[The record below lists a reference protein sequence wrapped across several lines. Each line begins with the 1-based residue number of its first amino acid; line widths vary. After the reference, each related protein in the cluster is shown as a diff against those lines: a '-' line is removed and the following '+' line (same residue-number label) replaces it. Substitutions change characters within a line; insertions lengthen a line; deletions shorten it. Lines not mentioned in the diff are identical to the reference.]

1 MMASGD
7 YIYVNDLDDGGL
19 MGATVRRH
27 EHSSS
32 LFVGATHDSA
42 GESQSQYDYL
52 DGSLVGTYD
61 GGGDGALTALELE
74 DFVGVDGS
82 NLASVLSE
90 SNSVFDI
97 GAEEANMQTQSP
109 SVASRSVSGADFDT
123 LPITPMA
130 KQPIDE
136 PHVASASVPKPA
148 APNSAV
154 SARHLNLRV
163 NTVADLKRPST
174 PDKYFEIFGGASGL
188 AVGHNNT
195 ASYGA
200 NTSTGDAR
208 HRSAKDTSNYC
219 ATNAAVTAAG
229 KGVAAAGHI
238 SKHSTLHPGMAAAG
252 VPTRPSAPPAPPP
265 LHPFPSVSQPHND
278 SEGFGFGIDTF
289 LHGNQLGFGRQPSF
303 KRLTPALQG
312 ELKKP
317 YFLLHFEDGDT
328 NTTAAGAAAAAAAV
342 AAKRHPEASASGTSL
357 RAASAGDRNAEE
369 FSTWLEALEPK
380 AAGLLASV
388 RGGSCTTHAGSAIGE
403 NFKREVDI
411 FMKNLLGDYDMF
423 AGATAAAAVN
433 NSSVSGVSQLFVGGS
448 GHLNKRRGSGP
459 SCPGDSQPADLDA
472 FLGDARALTP
482 PLRSPTLTVEQVK
495 QRPRQSG
502 AVGAHT
508 SLVGSP
514 TVKTTVPTTMTAG
527 TPFGGKGG
535 KGSTGAYTRSS
546 ATASASPQPPT
557 RGHATK
563 CRRHIWS
570 TSLGPNKSTSAA
582 AVNGD
587 VVPDPTFAV
596 ATEALPTTNF
606 AKAAAKP
613 ANGLPAQR
621 SCGTAASQT
630 VAAVTCVPSHAST
643 GETSASVAGTA
654 KPATGKATTAS
665 AKPDGS
671 VGDVGRARNSATPST
686 ATPYPYMDED
696 LLAGGYM
703 TRPPQLIRSPV
714 ESSSTVLPAAR
725 VAMEAPFTNKESGER
740 SGSNTSDVV
749 ALAARGCRTS
759 LLDGHHISASQQR
772 LSLLQQKLRP
782 SRHNRTRMDG
792 DSKTTSDSDGAG
804 MTASGALQQVPA
816 SSSREGSQ
824 ESPIRAWND
833 PYGRAATSLPSESVT
848 AGSSKTRLDS
858 RRNGDSTLGDV
869 GKTFLS
875 FKEAAGEGDLVD
887 SGGTRANV
895 LPPPIFLCHN
905 NSAQEGM
912 TANSSTSGSGATSS
926 HLHCICKTGGTTT
939 LTGCTRR
946 SSRGPGADPV
956 TVEPIAL
963 KKYLPIPLRPS
974 FLNRRASASQTDC
987 EAATSGEHG
996 AAATSPRR
1004 RLTEFRNGDYMLPAF
1019 LPKSRVSATTAEDL
1033 HLEALKQQDRDRQ
1046 TQQANEERRQRIQAF
1061 MSKRKAEKQL
1071 EELQR
1076 RQLLV
1081 QEGKLKMCRE
1091 MQEQQRILEAT
1102 PHLETFGTVGS
1113 GLNAIK
1119 AAKRVSK
1126 SSPQR
1131 DRAVQQSVP
1140 AAGLIPKAAMVATV
1154 ISPHIEVAAPAVEDT
1169 LPPAGRGK
1177 GNGAVAKTNVRAVV
1191 VFTSSSGAEKGGV
1204 PVTVKDDD
1212 NGRRRS
1218 SGSTAP
1224 SATASGLFNE
1234 GTVGVAELSE
1244 NSKTLKVQQPQE
1256 RTRFFPVDEFL
1267 RISDAEAPK
1276 QVERPVSTR
1285 ASGVVAGVLSN
1296 AALPRRRLSSLTLTV
1311 MNRRF
1316 LGGVNVALLL
1326 ASTEKAHH
1334 ASLTAILEVVEG
1346 VLSHMPPHGE
1356 LFASIAF
1363 VAGGNTQDLLCDPER
1378 AVRSTFSTSPL
1389 FGPTL
1394 DNVTYVA
1401 VTGIGHLSA
1410 MVTES
1415 YKRCDLAAQWQQPS
1429 AGLLVMSL
1437 LLKQPRGSDVLLSS
1451 YLITDAGCDGSTY
1464 VAALRKAQHTPFA
1477 LFHSALGGP
1486 TLTTALMSVD
1496 VDDTATLVPLLNV
1509 QHRLAS
1515 VTNKPCHVGSV
1526 RRFLELAQQELQNRI
1541 KDGKS
1546 GRRRSSGSTIAK
1558 VTSERRRNSVSI
1570 SSSNS
1575 VSDSTSCSPSLSGHQ
1590 GRKQHPMSRAQLHK
1604 RLLEQVATAQSI
1616 LNDPASYR
1624 PKAVREPPQARC
1636 AKALTSTA
1644 PKSTSAAPPLSAA
1657 TSPRA
1662 QRRSADDGAMPSLDL
1677 AAPCKRLSTSK
1688 APATVNTVP
1697 LPSHSTGSALA
1708 RKNSPSSTAGE
1719 EPPIQLTQL
1728 LATRRGSDAPNVESD
1743 ASATA
1748 KASLSP
1754 ATTHVNHQIAQFRP
1768 LQQNSSPLAGCSS
1781 ASVSLSTAYVRRGND
1796 GGAAPQR
1803 TWFMNFEDVGDST
1816 TASVGSRP
1824 AAGTLLKKGEREV
1837 LQDPPLSTATTTAA
1851 KPLQERCNAGDSE
1864 LSQRGKPALGG
1875 GADGLTQRPMCVP
1888 PGVRSRSVGAGR
1900 KGLLAAP
1907 TRIGPNG
1914 PQWPSMTAMDPGDIP
1929 AVPCVDSID
1938 SSLVHDVSVSARQS
1952 LTAHDGERA
1961 PIPTS
1966 TKVRTLVIVDPR
1978 CCETSNVTYDNTM
1991 VIATTD
1997 DDFEEYDVDE
2007 VCEVSPAQESIQAD
2021 LLTELCKTLLL
2032 GGNASILGA
2041 ESRPTGACAQVLKS
2055 VVHTIFADMNREG
2068 THRRGRLSVSI
2079 VKVKGESVV
2088 DLLKDSGEA
2097 QKLVI
2102 AISPLFGSCV
2112 HGVTYSNITNSATFN
2127 ATIDA
2132 ALRRAATED
2141 NGRDYGFLFCSLIF
2155 KLQLE
2160 EEGDVLVC
2168 SLVATFAGEHVG
2180 LYTSVLDR
2188 SPLVPRALFHY
2199 ALGGPSYTIALL
2211 GIGSE
2216 ESRANQMLQVQR
2228 RLGEV
2233 SNRATHPGSVAKFV
2247 AGIRNDL
2254 TPNLIAKYESTHDQ
2268 DERAATKAMIGRL
2281 AEMVKDADA
2290 LLHDFDHHQPKAYLH
2305 EDRER
2310 RTTPAGTAAVTGSDS
2325 GSPAMT
2331 VPRRNNVNGTNDS
2344 NLTNKVS
2351 AASAVAATAPPATSR
2366 PATQRSLPSITA
2378 VNPEGEDNHIQSLVC
2393 LEQVLMGA
2401 GSVAVHGNS
2410 ILCTSQGGMRYD
2422 SDEVIVCDES
2432 HRSLSSKLMDKLV
2445 AKFLAGYHTGLLAA
2459 DSSYSAFTPL
2469 MLRCIANSILD
2480 AMLGR
2485 ETGPREGLTSSASFK
2500 PPTVTGE
2507 LYVSIALI
2515 KDEVTADLLP
2525 TDADATYHRFEMEH
2539 KPLYGP
2545 RVAGVASHLVSTP
2558 QDFDHYLAVAIDNA
2572 DPALQSAD
2580 PGIMVVLLSLTQ
2592 RVTKPTK
2599 DVLVSSLLCTAVFDA
2614 VHHYELVLGGD
2625 TSEPLE
2631 LFHNILRGPCFTVA
2645 LFGISDEEENPG
2657 KLLRAL
2663 HGITQARNRPAEVN
2677 SVSRHI
2683 RELQRG
2689 IVKLKERMT
2698 PSSNEEKEYILSRVK
2713 VAEHLLADAEAL
2725 QRNALS
2731 SVQPR
2736 PFVPLGGA
2744 PHLRA

>member
-19 MGATVRRH
+19 IGATVRRH

-32 LFVGATHDSA
+32 LFVGVTHDSA

-52 DGSLVGTYD
+52 DGSLVGSYD
-61 GGGDGALTALELE
+61 GRGDGVLTALELE

-90 SNSVFDI
+90 SNSAFDI
-97 GAEEANMQTQSP
+97 GAEEANMQTQTP

-123 LPITPMA
+123 LPITLMA
-130 KQPIDE
+130 KQPIE
-136 PHVASASVPKPA
+136 VPHAVSASVPKPA

-154 SARHLNLRV
+154 SARHLNLRIS
-163 NTVADLKRPST
+163 TVADLKRPST
-174 PDKYFEIFGGASGL
+174 PDKYFENFGGASGL

-195 ASYGA
+195 ANFSG
-200 NTSTGDAR
+200 NTSSGVA
-208 HRSAKDTSNYC
+208 HHPSAKDTSSHR
-219 ATNAAVTAAG
+219 TKNAIVTAAG
-229 KGVAAAGHI
+229 KGVVTAGHT
-238 SKHSTLHPGMAAAG
+238 SKFSTLHPGTAAAG
-252 VPTRPSAPPAPPP
+252 VPTHPSAPPP
-265 LHPFPSVSQPHND
+265 LHPFPSVSEPHND
-278 SEGFGFGIDTF
+278 SEGFSFGIDTF

-303 KRLTPALQG
+303 KRLTPVVQV

-317 YFLLHFEDGDT
+317 YFLLHFGDGDT
-328 NTTAAGAAAAAAAV
+328 NTTAAGAAAGAAV
-342 AAKRHPEASASGTSL
+342 GKGHPAASASDTNL
-357 RAASAGDRNAEE
+357 HAAPAADRNAEE

-380 AAGLLASV
+380 AAGLLACA
-388 RGGSCTTHAGSAIGE
+388 RGGPCTTHTGSTIGE
-403 NFKREVDI
+403 NFKREVDA

-423 AGATAAAAVN
+423 AGATSVVTVN
-433 NSSVSGVSQLFVGGS
+433 HSSASGVSQLLVGGS
-448 GHLNKRRGSGP
+448 GPLNRRRGSAP

-472 FLGDARALTP
+472 FLGDASTLTP
-482 PLRSPTLTVEQVK
+482 PLRSPTLVVGQAK
-495 QRPRQSG
+495 QRPRESG
-502 AVGAHT
+502 AIGAHN

-514 TVKTTVPTTMTAG
+514 TLKTAVPTTMTAG
-527 TPFGGKGG
+527 TLFGGGGGKGN
-535 KGSTGAYTRSS
+535 TGAYTRSS

-557 RGHATK
+557 RENATK
-563 CRRHIWS
+563 CRRHVWS
-570 TSLGPNKSTSAA
+570 TSLEPSKSTSA

-587 VVPDPTFAV
+587 VVPDPTSAP
-596 ATEALPTTNF
+596 ATEALSRMNF
-606 AKAAAKP
+606 SKVTAKP
-613 ANGLPAQR
+613 TNGQPAQR
-621 SCGTAASQT
+621 SHVKAASQT
-630 VAAVTCVPSHAST
+630 VAAMTCVSPHASKVAT
-643 GETSASVAGTA
+643 RASVAGAA
-654 KPATGKATTAS
+654 KPAAGKATTAS
-665 AKPDGS
+665 SKPDGS
-671 VGDVGRARNSATPST
+671 VGVVAQARDSASPST

-703 TRPPQLIRSPV
+703 TGPPQLIRFPI
-714 ESSSTVLPAAR
+714 ESSPTVLPAAR
-725 VAMEAPFTNKESGER
+725 VAMEALFTNKESWER

-749 ALAARGCRTS
+749 ALAARGCRSS
-759 LLDGHHISASQQR
+759 LVDGHTSAPQQR

-782 SRHNRTRMDG
+782 SRHNHARGHG
-792 DSKTTSDSDGAG
+792 DIKTTTDSNGAG
-804 MTASGALQQVPA
+804 MTASGALQPA
-816 SSSREGSQ
+816 PDTSPREGSQ
-824 ESPIRAWND
+824 ESPIPSWND

-848 AGSSKTRLDS
+848 AVSSKTRLDS
-858 RRNGDSTLGDV
+858 RRNGDSTLGDA
-869 GKTFLS
+869 GKTFLC
-875 FKEAAGEGDLVD
+875 FEAVTGAEDLVD
-887 SGGTRANV
+887 RGGTRTNV
-895 LPPPIFLCHN
+895 LPPPMFLGHN
-905 NSAQEGM
+905 TSAQQGM
-912 TANSSTSGSGATSS
+912 TANNSTSGSGATGS
-926 HLHCICKTGGTTT
+926 HLHCICKSVEATTPA
-939 LTGCTRR
+939 GWTRR
-946 SSRGPGADPV
+946 SSLGPVADPV
-956 TVEPIAL
+956 TVGPIEV
-963 KKYLPIPLRPS
+963 KRGLPIPQQPS
-974 FLNRRASASQTDC
+974 SPSRRASASRTDC

-996 AAATSPRR
+996 AAATPPRR

-1019 LPKSRVSATTAEDL
+1019 LPKSSVSTTTAEDS
-1033 HLEALKQQDRDRQ
+1033 HLEALKQRSRDQQ

-1071 EELQR
+1071 EELR
-1076 RQLLV
+1076 RRKLLV
-1081 QEGKLKMCRE
+1081 QEGKLEICCE
-1091 MQEQQRILEAT
+1091 MQEQQRILEAI
-1102 PHLETFGTVGS
+1102 PDLETSGTVGS

-1119 AAKRVSK
+1119 AAKRVSR
-1126 SSPQR
+1126 SSTPR
-1131 DRAVQQSVP
+1131 DRAVRQSVS
-1140 AAGLIPKAAMVATV
+1140 AAGFIPKAAMVATV
-1154 ISPHIEVAAPAVEDT
+1154 SSPHIEVTAPAVVDT
-1169 LPPAGRGK
+1169 ILPAGRGK

-1191 VFTSSSGAEKGGV
+1191 VFTSGSGAEKGGV
-1204 PVTVKDDD
+1204 PVTVKDDG

-1218 SGSTAP
+1218 SSSSIAPSTA
-1224 SATASGLFNE
+1224 ASGLFNG
-1234 GTVGVAELSE
+1234 GTVGVVELSE
-1244 NSKTLKVQQPQE
+1244 SSKTLKVQQPEE
-1256 RTRFFPVDEFL
+1256 RTRFFSVDEFL

-1285 ASGVVAGVLSN
+1285 SSGVMAGVLSN
-1296 AALPRRRLSSLTLTV
+1296 GALPRRRLSSLTLTE
-1311 MNRRF
+1311 MNRKF
-1316 LGGVNVALLL
+1316 LAGVNVALLL

-1334 ASLTAILEVVEG
+1334 ASLTAIREVVEG

-1363 VAGGNTQDLLCDPER
+1363 VAGGNTQDLLRDPER
-1378 AVRSTFSTSPL
+1378 VVRSTFSTSPL

-1394 DNVTYVA
+1394 DDVTYVA

-1415 YKRCDLAAQWQQPS
+1415 YKRCDLAAQRQQPS

-1496 VDDTATLVPLLNV
+1496 VDDTATMVPLLNV
-1509 QHRLAS
+1509 QQRLAS

-1526 RRFLELAQQELQNRI
+1526 RRFLELAQQELQNRVE
-1541 KDGKS
+1541 DGRS
-1546 GRRRSSGSTIAK
+1546 GRRRNSGTTITK

-1570 SSSNS
+1570 SSHNS
-1575 VSDSTSCSPSLSGHQ
+1575 VSDSTSCPPSLSGHR
-1590 GRKQHPMSRAQLHK
+1590 GRRQHPGTRAQLHK

-1616 LNDPASYR
+1616 LNDPAGYR
-1624 PKAVREPPQARC
+1624 PKAARETSQVRRARV
-1636 AKALTSTA
+1636 LTSMA
-1644 PKSTSAAPPLSAA
+1644 PAPTSAAPPLLEA
-1657 TSPRA
+1657 TPSRA
-1662 QRRSADDGAMPSLDL
+1662 QRRSSDDGAMRNLDL
-1677 AAPCKRLSTSK
+1677 AGLRKRLSTDK
-1688 APATVNTVP
+1688 APATVDTVL
-1697 LPSHSTGSALA
+1697 LPSHGTGSALA
-1708 RKNSPSSTAGE
+1708 RKNSPSSTAVE
-1719 EPPIQLTQL
+1719 EPPIQLTEL
-1728 LATRRGSDAPNVESD
+1728 LVTRHRSDAPNVEPD

-1748 KASLSP
+1748 KAPLSP
-1754 ATTHVNHQIAQFRP
+1754 ATTPANHQIARFRP
-1768 LQQNSSPLAGCSS
+1768 LQNSLPPAGRSN
-1781 ASVSLSTAYVRRGND
+1781 ASMSLSTAYVRRGND
-1796 GGAAPQR
+1796 DGAAPHK
-1803 TWFMNFEDVGDST
+1803 TWFMNFEDLGDST

-1824 AAGTLLKKGEREV
+1824 GAGTLLKKGKREE
-1837 LQDPPLSTATTTAA
+1837 LQDLPLSPAPTMAG
-1851 KPLQERCNAGDSE
+1851 KPLQERCIAGDE
-1864 LSQRGKPALGG
+1864 LRRRGEPALACS
-1875 GADGLTQRPMCVP
+1875 ADGLTQRLMCVP
-1888 PGVRSRSVGAGR
+1888 PGVGSRRVGAGQ

-1907 TRIGPNG
+1907 TRIGSNG
-1914 PQWPSMTAMDPGDIP
+1914 PKWPSIAAMDPGDIP
-1929 AVPCVDSID
+1929 LAPCVDSID
-1938 SSLVHDVSVSARQS
+1938 SSLVHDVPVSARQS
-1952 LTAHDGERA
+1952 STAHDGEKT

-2007 VCEVSPAQESIQAD
+2007 VREVAPAQESIQAD

-2041 ESRPTGACAQVLKS
+2041 ESRPTGVCAQVLKS

-2068 THRRGRLSVSI
+2068 THRRGRLNVSI

-2112 HGVTYSNITNSATFN
+2112 HGVTYSNITNSATFD

-2132 ALRRAATED
+2132 ALRRAASDD

-2216 ESRANQMLQVQR
+2216 ESRVNQMLQVQR

-2233 SNRATHPGSVAKFV
+2233 SNRATHPGSVGKFV

-2254 TPNLIAKYESTHDQ
+2254 TPKLIAKYESTHDQ
-2268 DERAATKAMIGRL
+2268 AERAATKEMIGRL

-2305 EDRER
+2305 EDQER
-2310 RTTPAGTAAVTGSDS
+2310 RTAPAGTAAVNGPDP
-2325 GSPAMT
+2325 GSPAMAA
-2331 VPRRNNVNGTNDS
+2331 PRRNNANNANSANDS
-2344 NLTNKVS
+2344 NWTNKAS

-2366 PATQRSLPSITA
+2366 PATQRSLPCITA
-2378 VNPEGEDNHIQSLVC
+2378 VNPGGEGDHIQSLVC
-2393 LEQVLMGA
+2393 FEQALMGA

-2432 HRSLSSKLMDKLV
+2432 HRCLSSRLMDQLV

-2480 AMLGR
+2480 EMLGR
-2485 ETGPREGLTSSASFK
+2485 EVGPREGMTSSASFK

-2539 KPLYGP
+2539 TPLYGP
-2545 RVAGVASHLVSTP
+2545 RVVGVASHLVSTP
-2558 QDFDHYLAVAIDNA
+2558 QDFDHFLAVAIDNA

-2614 VHHYELVLGGD
+2614 VHHYERVLGGD

-2645 LFGISDEEENPG
+2645 VFGISDEEENPG

-2663 HGITQARNRPAEVN
+2663 HGITQARNHPAEVN

-2698 PSSNEEKEYILSRVK
+2698 PSSNEEEKEYILSRVK
-2713 VAEHLLADAEAL
+2713 VAEHLLADAEVL
-2725 QRNALS
+2725 QRNTLS
-2731 SVQPR
+2731 SMQPR
-2736 PFVPLGGA
+2736 PFVPLGGP

>member
-7 YIYVNDLDDGGL
+7 YIYANDLDDGGL

-32 LFVGATHDSA
+32 LFVGVTHDSA

-52 DGSLVGTYD
+52 DESLVGSYD
-61 GGGDGALTALELE
+61 RGGDGVLTALELE
-74 DFVGVDGS
+74 DFAGADGS

-97 GAEEANMQTQSP
+97 GAEEANMQTQTP

-130 KQPIDE
+130 KQPIEE
-136 PHVASASVPKPA
+136 PHAASASVPRPA

-154 SARHLNLRV
+154 SAHHLNLRI
-163 NTVADLKRPST
+163 NTVTDLKRPST

-188 AVGHNNT
+188 AAGHNNT
-195 ASYGA
+195 VNYSA
-200 NTSTGDAR
+200 NTSSGDAH
-208 HRSAKDTSNYC
+208 HRSAKGTSNHR
-219 ATNAAVTAAG
+219 ATNATVTAAG
-229 KGVAAAGHI
+229 KGAAAAGHT
-238 SKHSTLHPGMAAAG
+238 SKLFTLHPGTAAAG
-252 VPTRPSAPPAPPP
+252 VSTCPSAPSAPPP
-265 LHPFPSVSQPHND
+265 LHPYPSVSQPHND
-278 SEGFGFGIDTF
+278 SEGFSFGIDTF

-303 KRLTPALQG
+303 KRLTPAVQG

-317 YFLLHFEDGDT
+317 YFLLHFEDGDA
-328 NTTAAGAAAAAAAV
+328 NTTAAAAAA
-342 AAKRHPEASASGTSL
+342 KGHPGASASSTSL
-357 RAASAGDRNAEE
+357 RAAPAADRNAEE
-369 FSTWLEALEPK
+369 FNTWLEALEPK
-380 AAGLLASV
+380 AAGLLTSA
-388 RGGSCTTHAGSAIGE
+388 RGGPCTTHAGSAIGE
-403 NFKREVDI
+403 NFKREVDV

-423 AGATAAAAVN
+423 AGATATAPVN
-433 NSSVSGVSQLFVGGS
+433 NSSVSGVSQLLVGGS
-448 GHLNKRRGSGP
+448 GPLSRRRGSGP
-459 SCPGDSQPADLDA
+459 PCPADYQPSDLDA
-472 FLGDARALTP
+472 FLGDARTLTP
-482 PLRSPTLTVEQVK
+482 PLRSPTLAVGQAK

-514 TVKTTVPTTMTAG
+514 TLKTTVPTTMTAG
-527 TPFGGKGG
+527 SPFSGEGG
-535 KGSTGAYTRSS
+535 KGSTGAYPRSS

-563 CRRHIWS
+563 CRRHVWS

-582 AVNGD
+582 AVNGE
-587 VVPDPTFAV
+587 VVPDPTSAA
-596 ATEALPTTNF
+596 ATEALSTTNF

-613 ANGLPAQR
+613 ANGQPAQR
-621 SCGTAASQT
+621 SCVTAASQT
-630 VAAVTCVPSHAST
+630 VAAITCVQSYAST
-643 GETSASVAGTA
+643 GATRASVAGAA
-654 KPATGKATTAS
+654 KPATGKATNAS

-671 VGDVGRARNSATPST
+671 VGDVARARDPATPST

-703 TRPPQLIRSPV
+703 TGPPQLIRSPV
-714 ESSSTVLPAAR
+714 ESSPTVLPAAR
-725 VAMEAPFTNKESGER
+725 VAVEAPFTNSKERGER
-740 SGSNTSDVV
+740 SDSNTSDAV
-749 ALAARGCRTS
+749 ALAARGCRSS
-759 LLDGHHISASQQR
+759 LLDGHISASQQR

-782 SRHNRTRMDG
+782 SRHNRTRGDG
-792 DSKTTSDSDGAG
+792 DSKTTSDSDGPG
-804 MTASGALQQVPA
+804 MTASEALQRAPA
-816 SSSREGSQ
+816 TSSREGSR
-824 ESPIRAWND
+824 ESPIPAWND
-833 PYGRAATSLPSESVT
+833 PYGRAATSLPSELVT
-848 AGSSKTRLDS
+848 AVSSKTRLGS

-869 GKTFLS
+869 GKTFLC
-875 FKEAAGEGDLVD
+875 FEEAADEDLVD
-887 SGGTRANV
+887 SGATRANV
-895 LPPPIFLCHN
+895 LPPPVFLDQN
-905 NSAQEGM
+905 TSAQEGM

-926 HLHCICKTGGTTT
+926 HLHCICKNGGATTPA
-939 LTGCTRR
+939 GCRRR
-946 SSRGPGADPV
+946 SSRGPLSEPV

-963 KKYLPIPLRPS
+963 KKCLPIPLRPS
-974 FLNRRASASQTDC
+974 SLSRQASVSRTDC
-987 EAATSGEHG
+987 EATTSGEHG
-996 AAATSPRR
+996 AAATPPRR

-1019 LPKSRVSATTAEDL
+1019 LLKSRVSATTAEDS

-1071 EELQR
+1071 EELRR

-1081 QEGKLKMCRE
+1081 QEGKPEMCRE

-1102 PHLETFGTVGS
+1102 PHLETSGTVGS

-1131 DRAVQQSVP
+1131 DRAVRQPVP

-1154 ISPHIEVAAPAVEDT
+1154 SSPHIEVAAPAVADT
-1169 LPPAGRGK
+1169 LSPAGRGK

-1204 PVTVKDDD
+1204 PVTAKDDG

-1218 SGSTAP
+1218 NGSIAPSTA
-1224 SATASGLFNE
+1224 ASGLFDE
-1234 GTVGVAELSE
+1234 GTVGVVELSE
-1244 NSKTLKVQQPQE
+1244 SSKTLKVQQPHE
-1256 RTRFFPVDEFL
+1256 RTRFFFVDEFL
-1267 RISDAEAPK
+1267 RISDAEASK

-1285 ASGVVAGVLSN
+1285 GSGVVGGVLPN
-1296 AALPRRRLSSLTLTV
+1296 GALPRRRLSSLTLTE
-1311 MNRRF
+1311 MNRKF
-1316 LGGVNVALLL
+1316 LAGVNVALLL

-1334 ASLTAILEVVEG
+1334 ASLTAIREVVEG

-1363 VAGGNTQDLLCDPER
+1363 VAGGNTQDLLHDPER

-1389 FGPTL
+1389 FGSTL
-1394 DNVTYVA
+1394 DDVTYVA

-1415 YKRCDLAAQWQQPS
+1415 YKRCDLAVQRQQPS

-1464 VAALRKAQHTPFA
+1464 LAALCKAQHTPFA

-1496 VDDTATLVPLLNV
+1496 VDDTATVVPLLNV

-1515 VTNKPCHVGSV
+1515 VTNKPCRVGSV
-1526 RRFLELAQQELQNRI
+1526 RRFLELAQQKLQNRVE
-1541 KDGKS
+1541 DGKS
-1546 GRRRSSGSTIAK
+1546 GRRRSSGSTITK
-1558 VTSERRRNSVSI
+1558 VISEQRRNSVSI

-1575 VSDSTSCSPSLSGHQ
+1575 VSDSTSCSPSLSGHR
-1590 GRKQHPMSRAQLHK
+1590 GRKQHPGSRAQLHK

-1616 LNDPASYR
+1616 LNDPAGYR
-1624 PKAVREPPQARC
+1624 PKAVRESSQVRRAR
-1636 AKALTSTA
+1636 ALTSTA
-1644 PKSTSAAPPLSAA
+1644 PASTSAAPPLSAA
-1657 TSPRA
+1657 TPPRA
-1662 QRRSADDGAMPSLDL
+1662 QRRSADDGAMPNPDL
-1677 AAPCKRLSTSK
+1677 AALRKRLSTSK
-1688 APATVNTVP
+1688 ATATVDTVL
-1697 LPSHSTGSALA
+1697 LPSRGTGSALA
-1708 RKNSPSSTAGE
+1708 RKHSPSYTAVE

-1728 LATRRGSDAPNVESD
+1728 LATRRRSDAPNVESD

-1748 KASLSP
+1748 KTPLSP
-1754 ATTHVNHQIAQFRP
+1754 ATTPSNHQIAQFRP
-1768 LQQNSSPLAGCSS
+1768 LQQNSSPLAGHRS
-1781 ASVSLSTAYVRRGND
+1781 ASMSLSTAYVRRGNE
-1796 GGAAPQR
+1796 GGAAPHR
-1803 TWFMNFEDVGDST
+1803 TWFMNFEDLGDST

-1824 AAGTLLKKGEREV
+1824 GAGTLLKKGERGV
-1837 LQDPPLSTATTTAA
+1837 SQDPPLSSATTMAA
-1851 KPLQERCNAGDSE
+1851 KPLNERCIADDSE
-1864 LSQRGKPALGG
+1864 LCQRGKPALAG
-1875 GADGLTQRPMCVP
+1875 GADGSMQRPMCAP
-1888 PGVRSRSVGAGR
+1888 PGVGSRRVGAGR

-1907 TRIGPNG
+1907 TRIGSNG
-1914 PQWPSMTAMDPGDIP
+1914 PQWPSIAAMDPGNIP
-1929 AVPCVDSID
+1929 VVPCVDSID
-1938 SSLVHDVSVSARQS
+1938 SSLVHDVSVAARQS
-1952 LTAHDGERA
+1952 STADDGKKA

-2007 VCEVSPAQESIQAD
+2007 VREVAPAQESIQAD

-2041 ESRPTGACAQVLKS
+2041 ESRPTGVCAQVLKS
-2055 VVHTIFADMNREG
+2055 VVHTIFADMNRDG

-2132 ALRRAATED
+2132 ALLRAASDD

-2254 TPNLIAKYESTHDQ
+2254 TPNLIAKYESTHDR
-2268 DERAATKAMIGRL
+2268 DERAATKEMIGRL

-2305 EDRER
+2305 EDQER
-2310 RTTPAGTAAVTGSDS
+2310 GTAPTGTAAVKGPDPGSL
-2325 GSPAMT
+2325 AT
-2331 VPRRNNVNGTNDS
+2331 AAPRRNNANGTNDS
-2344 NLTNKVS
+2344 SLMNKAS
-2351 AASAVAATAPPATSR
+2351 AVSAVAATAPPPTSR
-2366 PATQRSLPSITA
+2366 PATERSLPSITA
-2378 VNPEGEDNHIQSLVC
+2378 VNPEGEGNHIQSLVC
-2393 LEQVLMGA
+2393 FEQVLMGA

-2480 AMLGR
+2480 AILGR
-2485 ETGPREGLTSSASFK
+2485 EAGPREGLTSSASFK

-2545 RVAGVASHLVSTP
+2545 RVVGVTSHLVSTP
-2558 QDFDHYLAVAIDNA
+2558 QDFDHFLAVAIDNA

-2580 PGIMVVLLSLTQ
+2580 PGIMVVLLTLTQ

-2614 VHHYELVLGGD
+2614 VHHYERVLGGD

-2663 HGITQARNRPAEVN
+2663 HGITQVRNRPAEVN

-2689 IVKLKERMT
+2689 IVQLKERMT
-2698 PSSNEEKEYILSRVK
+2698 PSSSEEEKEYILSRVK

-2725 QRNALS
+2725 QRNTLS